1 VNQPVKQSAHA
12 PETAPP
18 RHDFKVVSSDDI
30 YQGKVMAVRRDEVRM
45 PAGGTAVREILE
57 HAGAVAIAALDAD
70 DRLMMIYQYRHA
82 VQRRLWEMPAGLL
95 DHAGE
100 DALETAR
107 RELEEEVGLAA
118 DEWSVLID
126 VVSSPGFSDESVRV
140 FLATGLHDV
149 GRPDLGADDEEADLE
164 THWIALDDALAM
176 VFEGSIVNASCAA
189 AVLAVHAVRTGA
201 AQTRPAD
208 APWPYRPTRFA
219 ARKG

>member
-1 VNQPVKQSAHA
+1 VNA
-12 PETAPP
+12 PKTAAP
-18 RHDFKVVSSDDI
+18 RHDFTVVSSDDI

-95 DHAGE
+95 DQAGE

-107 RELEEEVGLAA
+107 RELEEEVGLTA

-140 FLATGLHDV
+140 YLATGLHDV

-164 THWIALDDALAM
+164 MHWIPLADAVAM
-176 VFEGSIVNASCAA
+176 VFAGEIVNASCAA
-189 AVLAVHAVRTGA
+189 GVLAVHAVRTGA
-201 AQTRPAD
+201 AQPRPVD
-208 APWPYRPTRFA
+208 APWPDRPTRFA
-219 ARKG
+219 ARKS

>member
-1 VNQPVKQSAHA
+1 MTSPD
-12 PETAPP
+12 TAAP
-18 RHDFKVVSSDDI
+18 RHDFTVASSDDI
-30 YQGKVMAVRRDEVRM
+30 YEGKVMAVRRDEVRM
-45 PAGGTAVREILE
+45 PGGGTAVREILE
-57 HAGAVAIAALDAD
+57 HAGAVAIAALDAE

-107 RELEEEVGLAA
+107 RELAEEVGLAA
-118 DEWSVLID
+118 DEWSLLLD
-126 VVSSPGFSDESVRV
+126 VVPSPGFSDESVRV

-164 THWIALDDALAM
+164 THWVALADALAM
-176 VFEGSIVNASCAA
+176 VFSGEIVNADTAA

-201 AQTRPAD
+201 ARTRPVD
-208 APWPYRPTRFA
+208 APWPDRPTRFA
-219 ARKG
+219 ARKA

>member
-1 VNQPVKQSAHA
+1 MSA
-12 PETAPP
+12 PRTSPP
-18 RHDFKVVSSDDI
+18 GHDFVVTGSDDI
-30 YQGKVMAVRRDEVRM
+30 YKGRVMAVRRDQVRM

-107 RELEEEVGLAA
+107 RELEEEVGLRA

-126 VVSSPGFSDESVRV
+126 VVASPGFSDESVRV

-164 THWIALDDALAM
+164 THWIALADALAM
-176 VFEGSIVNASCAA
+176 VFDGSIVNSSCAA

-201 AQTRPAD
+201 ARTRPVD
-208 APWPYRPTRFA
+208 APWPDRPTRFA

>member
-1 VNQPVKQSAHA
+1 VTHVNA

-18 RHDFKVVSSDDI
+18 RHDFAVVSSDDI
-30 YQGKVMAVRRDEVRM
+30 YTGKVMAVRRDEVRM
-45 PAGGTAVREILE
+45 PGGGTAVREILE
-57 HAGAVAIAALDAD
+57 HAGAVAVAALDAD
-70 DRLMMIYQYRHA
+70 DRLMMVYQYRHA

-107 RELEEEVGLAA
+107 RELEEEVGLTA

-164 THWIALDDALAM
+164 THWIALADALAM
-176 VFEGSIVNASCAA
+176 VFDGSIVNASCVA

-201 AQTRPAD
+201 ARTRALD
-208 APWPYRPTRFA
+208 APWPDRPTRFA
-219 ARKG
+219 GRKS

>member
-1 VNQPVKQSAHA
+1 VNQPGNA
-12 PETAPP
+12 PQTAPP
-18 RHDFKVVSSDDI
+18 RHDFAVASSDDI
-30 YQGKVMAVRRDEVRM
+30 YEGKVMAVRRDEVRM
-45 PAGGTAVREILE
+45 PGGGTAVREILE

-118 DEWSVLID
+118 DGWSVLLD
-126 VVSSPGFSDESVRV
+126 VVPSPGFSDESVRV
-140 FLATGLHDV
+140 YLATGLHDV

-164 THWIALDDALAM
+164 THWVALADAVAM
-176 VFEGSIVNASCAA
+176 VFDGAIVNSSAVA

-201 AQTRPAD
+201 AQPRPVD
-208 APWPYRPTRFA
+208 APWPDRPIRFA